1 MRRTLGLAFIT
12 AVLTALTAGAQE
24 ARDYFKF
31 GVVAELSGENAV
43 GGNII
48 KRGYDMWA
56 TAINEEGGIQIGGK
70 KYKVQL
76 VYGDAQSNP
85 SQGAAAV
92 ERLITQE
99 HVDGIF
105 GPYTSMVTIAMGP
118 VCDKYEVPVV
128 GGAAESP
135 MIYLQK
141 FKYTFGTLPPVNFT
155 GAGCISTLCK
165 LDPPPKTAVV
175 IGANDTFSKATAETF
190 RDGFEKVGIKVLRFD
205 IVPSG
210 QDLAP
215 LLSVMKGMRPD
226 ILAFGSRDEELIKM
240 VKNLRQMNWAPKI
253 VVMHYGVTDPS
264 FTEALKDDAN
274 QVFGVTVWTDSS
286 KNTSKYLWKN
296 ATEYEAAANKAY
308 GQDGDYTQGGCSVSG
323 IVFQVALQK
332 IKATPPLS
340 LEKRRELCKAIEEV
354 DVQTFLGR
362 IKFATEGQFYHA
374 NTSIEPLTVQIQ
386 AGKVKVVGPTAMAE
400 AKAIYPMTP
409 WSQR

>member
-1 MRRTLGLAFIT
+1 LAFVT

-24 ARDYFKF
+24 ARDFFKV
-31 GVVAELSGENAV
+31 GVIAEISGSNAV

-56 TAINEEGGIQIGGK
+56 TAVNAEGGIQIGGK

-76 VYGDAQSNP
+76 VYGDSQSNP
-85 SQGAAAV
+85 SQGASAV

-99 HVDGIF
+99 HVDFIF
-105 GPYTSMVTIAMGP
+105 GPYTSMCTIAMGP

-155 GAGCISTLCK
+155 GAGCIGTLSK
-165 LDPPPKTAVV
+165 LNPPPKTAVV

-205 IVPSG
+205 IVPDE
-210 QDLAP
+210 QDLTP
-215 LLSVMKGMRPD
+215 LLSVMKNMHPD

-240 VKNLRQMNWAPKI
+240 VKNLRQINFNPKI

-264 FTEALKDDAN
+264 FTEALKADAN
-274 QVFGVTVWTDSS
+274 QIYGVTIWTDTS

-296 ATEYEAAANKAY
+296 SAEYEAAANKAY
-308 GQDGDYTQGGCSVSG
+308 GCDGDYTQAGCSVSG
-323 IVFQVALQK
+323 IAYQVALQK

-340 LEKRRELCKAIEEV
+340 LEKRRELQKALEEV
-354 DVQTFLGR
+354 DVMTFLGR
-362 IKFATEGQFYHA
+362 IKFASEGQFYHA
-374 NTSIEPLTVQIQ
+374 NTYIEPLTVQVQ
-386 AGKVKVVGPTAMAE
+386 DGKCKVVGPPSMAE

-409 WSQR
+409 WAQR